1 MGCWKENGILQ
12 PVSLFIVVV
21 VQLLTLSWL
30 FNTPWIA
37 ACQVFLSI
45 TICRS
50 LLKLMSTKS
59 VMPSNHLVLCHPLFL
74 LPSIFP
80 SFRIFQISHL
90 VASGG
95 QSIGAS
101 ASASV
106 LPMNIQG
113 WFHLGLTYLNSLQ
126 SKGLWKVFSN
136 TTIQKHQFFSSQPSL
151 WSKSHIHT

>member
-21 VQLLTLSWL
+21 VQLLTRVWL
-30 FNTPWIA
+30 FAIPWTA
-37 ACQVFLSI
+37 ACQASLSI
-45 TICRS
+45 AICRS
-50 LLKLMSTKS
+50 LLKLMSINS

-80 SFRIFQISHL
+80 SFRVFQISHL

-113 WFHLGLTYLNSLQ
+113 WFHLGLTHLISLQ